1 MNILL
6 DISFNSYVYPP
17 GKVRPV
23 VNAVA
28 VLNPAACPVET
39 NVGRGRIFIGKSKHF
54 PPFFP
59 SDLRSSSLTE

>member
-6 DISFNSYVYPP
+6 DISFYSYVYPP

-28 VLNPAACPVET
+28 ALNPAVCAVET
-39 NVGRGRIFIGKSKHF
+39 NVGRGRIFIGKSKYF
-54 PPFFP
+54 PMVFP
-59 SDLRSSSLTE
+59 SDLHSSSLTE